1 MVSSCEG
8 PSLHDYSS
16 LVHLMSPVKK
26 PQNFIYL
33 YKLYE
38 APLLHHHQLAR
49 VII

>member
-8 PSLHDYSS
+8 PLLHDYSS

-26 PQNFIYL
+26 TPKLHIFIQT
-33 YKLYE
+33 YK